1 MYAYWK
7 RGENRK
13 GTTNKEGK
21 RHKGEMA
28 IQLNIKEGFGLLL
41 HVASRQQILF
51 FVHCFFIH
59 IQSFTYQKY
68 FYLVPTVLC
77 AWCQGDRE
85 RLHYL
90 CEQGDDWYVC
100 NRKIII
106 SSKLCI
112 QKSDVTISIFYLFLC
127 VFPLECWFQWNADFK
142 YLFLNIFL

>member
-1 MYAYWK
+1 MINVLLKYFSQCTHT
-7 RGENRK
+7 GK
-13 GTTNKEGK
+13 GGK
-21 RHKGEMA
+21 TGKVQPTKKAKDIRGEMA

-41 HVASRQQILF
+41 HIASRQQILF

-90 CEQGDDWYVC
+90 CEQGDD
-100 NRKIII
+100 
-106 SSKLCI
+106 
-112 QKSDVTISIFYLFLC
+112 
-127 VFPLECWFQWNADFK
+127 
-142 YLFLNIFL
+142 